1 MLVKEL
7 ARQHRANESYGDFCE
22 QFSGDCGP
30 SGGRGM
36 PLCRDYGKTIVPE
49 RSMRAEL
56 ATWHVRDIPES
67 YQSTLQFSHTH
78 THTGVYPMGEGRVG
92 GGVHRTPVGFNLSD
106 AALAILD
113 CCALPIGPYMC
124 LSRNHSGC
132 IALPMSLPNPNI
144 YWY

>member
-1 MLVKEL
+1 MYMLVKEL
-7 ARQHRANESYGDFCE
+7 ARQHRANESYGDVCE

-78 THTGVYPMGEGRVG
+78 RCISNGEGG
-92 GGVHRTPVGFNLSD
+92 GGP
-106 AALAILD
+106 
-113 CCALPIGPYMC
+113 
-124 LSRNHSGC
+124 
-132 IALPMSLPNPNI
+132 
-144 YWY
+144 